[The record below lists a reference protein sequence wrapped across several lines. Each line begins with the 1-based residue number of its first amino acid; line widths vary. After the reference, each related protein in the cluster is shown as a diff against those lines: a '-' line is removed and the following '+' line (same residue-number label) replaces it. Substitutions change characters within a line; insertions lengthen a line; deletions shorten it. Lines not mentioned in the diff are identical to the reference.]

1 MKPTMID
8 EPDFATR
15 TFVISMFLMLIE
27 HLQMVFET
35 KIQVKTQNLTL
46 NDSILLSFKNNRIR
60 VLHHLFNMSDIDSEI
75 ARHRIRR

>member
-35 KIQVKTQNLTL
+35 KLQVKSQNLTL

-60 VLHHLFNMSDIDSEI
+60 VLHHLFNMSDIDSKI

>member
-35 KIQVKTQNLTL
+35 KLQVKSQNLTL

-60 VLHHLFNMSDIDSEI
+60 VLHYLFNMSDIDSEI